1 MRQVIGN
8 AKLATNR
15 IRWPQ
20 NQLPNAFKGKI
31 VVQNWQCS
39 KKVADCGKTPSGG
52 GNCHRFYKCINGING
67 FAVSCQNPKLFQS
80 KCSEKYWGKGGK
92 AKYKC
97 WADTVGEVDC
107 KPREIYSYHILS

>member
-15 IRWPQ
+15 IR
-20 NQLPNAFKGKI
+20 LPEKQFFGEI

-39 KKVADCGKTPSGG
+39 KKVADCGKTKQI
-52 GNCHRFYKCINGING
+52 GNCHRFYKCHGEV
-67 FAVSCQNPKLFQS
+67 AVSCQNPKLFQS

-92 AKYKC
+92 AKYVC
-97 WADTVGEVDC
+97 MEDTVGQVDC
-107 KPREIYSYHILS
+107 KRDK